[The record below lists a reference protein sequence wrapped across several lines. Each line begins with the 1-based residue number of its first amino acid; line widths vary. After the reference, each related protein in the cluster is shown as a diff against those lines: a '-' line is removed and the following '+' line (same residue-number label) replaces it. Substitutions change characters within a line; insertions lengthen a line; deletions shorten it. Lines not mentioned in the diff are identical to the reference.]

1 MLKLQRTT
9 GIRVLSAIFPGVL
22 LTVLFLLG
30 DASLQAQTN
39 YGSVRGLVTDV
50 QNAAV
55 TGAEVTL
62 TSART
67 HESRKV
73 STNGSGVYFFGAVDP
88 GVYSVTVDQTG
99 FKTGEAKGILVELG
113 VTTTVDL
120 KLSIGSPS
128 ETVDVNVATEELINR
143 ASATNGQLFD
153 ERKLQDLPNLGRNPF
168 IMDKLDANV
177 IPTGNPQQA
186 RAEDQNM
193 TSSVSIAGAPIGTN
207 GYVVDGI
214 PTSTSAGIVTFI
226 PSLEAVSEVKVQANT
241 YDAEAG
247 RVGGGLYNA
256 TLKSG
261 SERLHGVLYG
271 ETRQTSWSANSF
283 YSNLQHAPRP
293 GQATFLWTGAI
304 GGPLPL
310 DKIPG
315 LDKLPLL
322 RGKYFFWITED
333 GYRQQQPYA
342 SSSTAVYV
350 PSAAERLGDFTVAG
364 NPGPLE
370 PTLYDPTQPL
380 TNGKRTA
387 VITGLKNGI
396 PTPNYIPGSDVPLNT
411 IGQFIANSYP
421 LPNVALTASQAYLT
435 GNRVLPQDSLK
446 TRSDMYS
453 GKVDHHFTDRWS
465 ASASY
470 VHLATQEPSG
480 SVLHVKAEGIGVL
493 TRYNDATAVNNTIL
507 LTPTTV
513 LNIAYGFNRYY
524 STSPQYSNGFNQTT
538 GFGGAGFS
546 AGFVSQLQSATFPT
560 ISPSGVASLGSAN
573 SGPTINYSRNF
584 VVVISKTIGRNNVK
598 VGYVYRGLRLYT
610 QSFSGGNGSYSFN
623 GEYTSQNGSAAT
635 TTTGNS
641 IADLLIGG
649 VSSATATINAPYT
662 LQLANYNAF
671 YAQDDLRLTPALT
684 LNLGLRFEV
693 EPGQSETNNRNIVG
707 FDPLAANP
715 LATTGPTLHGGVEFA
730 GTNGYPTHCCDYGA
744 VKYSPRIGAA
754 YSIDQ
759 KTVLRGGFGLFY
771 APVALTN
778 YSPGYSQTTTY
789 NTSNLTAAVPAASL
803 GNAAF
808 LASPFPSG
816 LLTPSGN
823 SLGYLTGVGGAIT
836 AIDRNRRYP
845 LVQQFSLDIQRELP
859 WHLAL
864 KLGYVGAHT
873 RNFENTVNINQ
884 LPNSVLSIATGSS
897 LATAVPNPYYA
908 TQVGGYPATG
918 TVAQK
923 TLPAAQLLLPFPQF
937 TSVTLSES
945 NGYSRYNA
953 FDVKIQRAF
962 RNGLTILG
970 TYTWSSNWDNIY
982 SSVSAPATSDNLNA
996 TSGPQDNTNPKA
1008 EYARAAD
1015 DVPNRA
1021 TIVITYDLPFGRGKS
1036 LLSSNNR
1043 WVNALVGGWQ
1053 INDETI
1059 IENGGPLTITQTD
1072 LNSSAQFGTTGVG
1085 GSVQRP
1091 NLVPGVPIAR
1101 IGRPQH
1107 RLGPQ
1112 QNGTQT
1118 YFNTAA
1124 FSVAPAYTYGNAPR
1138 TLPVYGPGYNDS
1150 DISINKSFLISGGT
1164 KFQFRAEAL
1173 NAFNT
1178 PEFAAP
1184 ITVLP
1189 VNTATQTVIANTTF
1203 GQITSQINYSRIIQL
1218 GGRLSF

>member
-1 MLKLQRTT
+1 MKFRQIHR
-9 GIRVLSAIFPGVL
+9 
-22 LTVLFLLG
+22 TVLMFMLLLPFFVTG
-30 DASLQAQTN
+30 TPKSRAQTN
-39 YGSVRGLVTDV
+39 YGSIRGYITDP
-50 QNAAV
+50 QSAAIG
-55 TGAEVTL
+55 GAEVTL
-62 TSART
+62 TSERT
-67 HESRKV
+67 HEIRKV
-73 STNGSGVYFFGAVDP
+73 ATNNAGVYFFSSVDP
-88 GVYSVTVDQTG
+88 GSYTVTVSQTG
-99 FKTGEAKGILVELG
+99 FKTGQILGIVTELG
-113 VTTTVDL
+113 VTTTADL
-120 KLSIGSPS
+120 KLSVGGSDQ
-128 ETVDVNVATEELINR
+128 TINVNASTEELINS

-168 IMDKLDANV
+168 IVDKLDSNV

-271 ETRQTSWSANSF
+271 ETRQTPWSANSF
-283 YSNLQHAPRP
+283 YSNLSGAPRP
-293 GQATFLWTGAI
+293 GQATYLWSGAI

-310 DKIPG
+310 DKIHG
-315 LDKLPLL
+315 FDNIPLL

-342 SSSTAVYV
+342 ASSTAVFV
-350 PSAAERLGDFTVAG
+350 PSSAERIGDFTQAD
-364 NPGPLE
+364 NPGRVE
-370 PTLYDPTQPL
+370 PTLYDPTQPFV
-380 TNGKRTA
+380 NGKRTA
-387 VITGLKNGI
+387 VVTGILNGV
-396 PTPNYIPGSDVPLNT
+396 PTPNYIPGSDISINP
-411 IGQFIANSYP
+411 IGQSIANSYP
-421 LPNVALTASQAYLT
+421 LPNVNLNTSQAYLT
-435 GNRVLPQDSLK
+435 GNRVLPQDSIK

-453 GKVDHHFTDRWS
+453 GKLDHRFNDKWS
-465 ASASY
+465 AAASY

-480 SVLHVKAEGIGVL
+480 SVLHVPAEGIGVL
-493 TRYNDATAVNNTIL
+493 TRYNDATAVNNTVL

-513 LNIAYGFNRYY
+513 LNVAYGFNRYY
-524 STSPQYSNGFNQTT
+524 STSPEYSNGFNQTN

-546 AGFVSQLQSATFPT
+546 AGLVNQLQSATFPT
-560 ISPSGVASLGSAN
+560 ISPSGAASLGGAN

-584 VVVISKTIGRNNVK
+584 VIGVSRTIGKHNVK
-598 VGYVYRGLRLYT
+598 AGYVYRGLRLYT
-610 QSFSGGNGSYSFN
+610 QSFSGGNGSYNFN
-623 GEYTSQNGSAAT
+623 GQYTSQNGSSAT
-635 TTTGNS
+635 TTSGSS
-641 IADLLIGG
+641 IADLLLGA
-649 VSSATATINAPYT
+649 VSSASVTINAPYT

-671 YAQDDLRLTPALT
+671 FAQDDFRLTPSLT
-684 LNLGLRFEV
+684 VNLGLRFEV
-693 EPGQSETNNRNIVG
+693 EPGQSETNNRSIVG
-707 FDPLAANP
+707 FNSTVANP
-715 LATTGPTLHGGVEFA
+715 LPTTGSPLHGGVEFA
-730 GTNGYPTHCCDYGA
+730 GANGNPTRCCDYGA
-744 VKYSPRIGAA
+744 VKYSPRIGLA
-754 YSIDQ
+754 YSLNQ

-778 YSPGYSQTTTY
+778 YSPGYSQTTNY
-789 NTSNLTAAVPAASL
+789 NTSNLSAPVPASSFGTGAYLS
-803 GNAAF
+803 N
-808 LASPFPSG
+808 PFPSG
-816 LLTPSGN
+816 LLQPSGN
-823 SLGYLTGVGGAIT
+823 SLSYLTSVGSSVT
-836 AIDRNRRYP
+836 AIDSGRRYP
-845 LVQQFSLDIQRELP
+845 LVQQYSLDLQRELP
-859 WHLAL
+859 GRIAL
-864 KLGYVGAHT
+864 KIGYVGAHT

-884 LPNSVLSIATGSS
+884 LPNSVLFAATGAS
-897 LATAVPNPYYA
+897 LAAAVSNPYYA
-908 TQVGGYPATG
+908 TTAGGYPATG

-923 TLPAAQLLLPFPQF
+923 TLPAAQLLLPFPEF

-953 FDVKIQRAF
+953 LAIKIQRSF
-962 RNGLTILG
+962 RNGLTVLG

-996 TSGPQDNTNPKA
+996 TSGPQDNTNPRA

-1021 TIVITYDLPFGRGKS
+1021 TIVITYDLPFGRGKT
-1036 LLSSNNR
+1036 LLNSTNR
-1043 WVNALVGGWQ
+1043 WLNAVVGGWQ

-1059 IENGGPLTITQTD
+1059 IENGGPLSITQTD
-1072 LNSSAQFGTTGVG
+1072 LNSSTQFGTTGVG

-1091 NLVPGVPIAR
+1091 NLVPGVSIAHS
-1101 IGRPQH
+1101 GRPQT

-1112 QNGTQT
+1112 QNGTPT

-1150 DISINKSFLISGGT
+1150 DISINKSFRIADRVN
-1164 KFQFRAEAL
+1164 FQFRAEAL

-1184 ITVLP
+1184 VTTLP
-1189 VNTATQTVIANTTF
+1189 VNTATQAYIPGTTF
-1203 GQITSQINYSRIIQL
+1203 GQITSQINYARIIQL